1 MKIKYFRYMVRC
13 FVLFV
18 VILCSASAFSQT
30 FFDTV
35 LEKDWTGKG
44 TLMNREATFT
54 MSWTRV
60 LNDRFYQLEFSNNT
74 ENFRFEAIGYYQLV
88 GPDSVAGTWFDVRG
102 YTFPL
107 QGNVTN
113 TQLTINWGSPETEM
127 GKTVYS
133 LPEDGSIEVLD
144 YVEKGG
150 TMVQF
155 GQAVYR
161 DSKD

>member
-1 MKIKYFRYMVRC
+1 M
-13 FVLFV
+13 FVA
-18 VILCSASAFSQT
+18 ILYSASALSQT
-30 FFDTV
+30 FFDAV
-35 LEKDWTGKG
+35 LGKDWMGTG
-44 TLMNREATFT
+44 TLMSKEATFT
-54 MSWTRV
+54 MSWARV
-60 LNDRFYQLEFSNNT
+60 LNDQFYQLEFSNET
-74 ENFRFEAIGYYQLV
+74 EVFRFEAIGYYQLV

-102 YTFPL
+102 NTFPL
-107 QGNVTN
+107 QGNVTS

-133 LPEDGSIEVLD
+133 LLEDGSIEVLD